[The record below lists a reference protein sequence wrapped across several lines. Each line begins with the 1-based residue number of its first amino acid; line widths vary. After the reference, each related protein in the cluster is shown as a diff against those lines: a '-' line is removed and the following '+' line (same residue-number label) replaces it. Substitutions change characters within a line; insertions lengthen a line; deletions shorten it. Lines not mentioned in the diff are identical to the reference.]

1 MPVVINEF
9 DMSPAPAPQA
19 DGSGNSSGG
28 HEGPPTLAP
37 DVLRQIEK
45 ALQLKHERIHRL
57 TAY

>member
-1 MPVVINEF
+1 MAVVINELE
-9 DMSPAPAPQA
+9 MSPAAAPTA
-19 DGSGNSSGG
+19 ERGGDSSTR

-45 ALQLKHERIHRL
+45 ALKAKQERNHRL

>member
-9 DMSPAPAPQA
+9 EMSPAAPARA
-19 DGSGNSSGG
+19 EGGGDTSAG
-28 HEGPPTLAP
+28 HEGPATLAP

-45 ALQLKHERIHRL
+45 ALQAKCERMHRL